1 MILEFSMK
9 VSTTSN
15 KLRQIILDYENLPMF
30 LPDQLKKI
38 KILEQ
43 NETEIITEETFLFSS
58 VFKKTIVQKSLH
70 KILSDNHLH
79 TDVIEGIAKGSKID
93 IFFSD
98 TDLGTNVSINVNL
111 KLGLKYKIFQPL
123 IKKYYKNVLTGILYR
138 LNNRAENIT

>member
-43 NETEIITEETFLFSS
+43 NETEIITE
-58 VFKKTIVQKSLH
+58 
-70 KILSDNHLH
+70 
-79 TDVIEGIAKGSKID
+79 
-93 IFFSD
+93 
-98 TDLGTNVSINVNL
+98 
-111 KLGLKYKIFQPL
+111 
-123 IKKYYKNVLTGILYR
+123 
-138 LNNRAENIT
+138 

>member
-9 VSTTSN
+9 LPSTSN

-98 TDLGTNVSINVNL
+98 IDHVQSCPDTVCSKPGWFCNSPDDTFRHCRTCRPAR
-111 KLGLKYKIFQPL
+111 FQ
-123 IKKYYKNVLTGILYR
+123 
-138 LNNRAENIT
+138 